1 MSLELELDKLRW
13 GAVEIGKVINQ
24 PPRRVYYLAEKGLI
38 PVDKVGAI
46 LVSTERRL
54 RGHILGGGKPAQA
67 SAPAE

>member
-1 MSLELELDKLRW
+1 MSLEKSELDKLRW

-46 LVSTERRL
+46 LVSTER
-54 RGHILGGGKPAQA
+54 QA
-67 SAPAE
+67 AAAIF